1 MTDIAFHFN
10 APDKLAY
17 VCRLLRKAVG
27 SGAKVVV
34 VADGAT
40 LQALDTQLWTFAA
53 LEFVPHCRA
62 DSPHEQLQASP
73 IVLTTQLE
81 GAQALPHQQVL
92 VNLCSTVSVGFEH
105 YERVIEVV
113 SLEDQ
118 DRQNARTRWKQYAEQ
133 GYSITR
139 HDLKLRDTSP

>member
-62 DSPHEQLQASP
+62 DSPPEQLQASP

-81 GAQALPHQQVL
+81 GEQALPHQQVL
-92 VNLCSTVSVGFEH
+92 VNLCATVSAGFER

-139 HDLKLRDTSP
+139 HDLKLRETST